1 MSSPWLRM
9 LAAIICIASM
19 LFPAR
24 RVRAEELSTSVHSA
38 VEQAKSFL
46 LKRQENDG
54 SWRAQTRAQ
63 WQTGVTSLVLLALI
77 NAGMTAD
84 DPVIE
89 RGLNYLRAIKEPD
102 PKTTYEIS
110 VMIMV
115 FAAAKDG
122 QRDKARILALA
133 QKLEAG
139 QRKRGDYAGCWSYF
153 CGKTPIDTE
162 KLGLN
167 GDHSNSQFAILGL
180 RDAAHAGVPVDR
192 DTWERADRHWRTHQ
206 NADGGWGYRV
216 RGSSLGS
223 MTVAGI
229 ATLVI
234 TTSMLPEDQD
244 LNADG
249 TPSCCPEQKL
259 DRALERGHIWLKS
272 RFSVGHNPGH
282 SAWVLYYLY
291 GLERAGRLSGRR
303 FFGEHDWYREGARF
317 LVDRQHRRQGYWP
330 GVGGMEAD
338 PVVGTSLALLF
349 LSKGLAPVLINK
361 LQYGPPA
368 RGRRNEPQ
376 HGNWNVYPHDARN
389 LTELISGLPKWPK
402 LLTWQVVELDKMVEH
417 GSVQDL
423 LQAPVLYLSGRDV
436 PQILDQPRQVEM
448 LKEYINQGGFLFAV
462 ANCNSAGFDD
472 GFRELV
478 RQMFP
483 GGEANLR
490 PLQADHPIFRSE
502 YLLDPETVSLEG
514 ADFGCRTAI
523 VYSPTDLSCL
533 WDKWALQDP
542 PRRNAKAKAMI
553 TKATRIGVNVVAYAT
568 GRELADKLAQLEAH
582 NVDKTPQDRVE
593 RGLVKIAK
601 LRHTGQWDVAPR
613 ALRNLLLALN
623 ETVGLAASPKTKNL
637 IASDRNIFRYPLIY
651 MHGRNRFQLSKQE
664 RDQLALYLKRGG
676 LLFADSCCGAPQFDR
691 SFRELMA
698 QLFSD
703 RELKRIPPNHEMFTA
718 QVGHEIKEVRR
729 RVPAADG
736 TNQKL
741 SSVLR
746 KGEPFLEGIELDGR
760 YAVVYSKYDIS
771 CALEHQA
778 SLACSGYLP
787 EDATKIAV
795 NVVLYGLMQDVGD
808 QVSQQ

>member
-1 MSSPWLRM
+1 
-9 LAAIICIASM
+9 M

-24 RVRAEELSTSVHSA
+24 QVRAEDLSTRVHSA

-46 LKRQENDG
+46 VNKQQNDG
-54 SWRAQTRAQ
+54 SWAAQTRAQ
-63 WQTGVTSLVLLALI
+63 WQTGITSVVLLALI

-89 RGLNYLRAIKEPD
+89 RGLNYLRALKQ
-102 PKTTYEIS
+102 PKVVTTYEIS
-110 VMIMV
+110 LMIMV

-122 QRDKARILALA
+122 QRDKARILTLA
-133 QKLEAG
+133 HNLEAG

-153 CGKTPIDTE
+153 CVKTPLDARNS
-162 KLGLN
+162 GRN

-180 RDAAHAGVPVDR
+180 RDAAHAGVQVDR
-192 DTWERADRHWRTHQ
+192 QIWKRAEHHWRTHQ
-206 NADGGWGYRV
+206 NADGGWGYHV
-216 RGSSLGS
+216 KSSSSGS

-234 TTSMLPEDQD
+234 TDSMLQEDKD

-249 TPSCCPEQKL
+249 TPSCCPDEKP
-259 DRALERGHIWLKS
+259 DRALERGHHWMEN

-282 SAWVLYYLY
+282 SAWLLYYLY

-303 FFGEHDWYREGARF
+303 FFGEHDWYREGAKF

-330 GVGGMEAD
+330 GVGGMEKD

-368 RGRRNEPQ
+368 AGRGNETQ
-376 HGNWNVYPHDARN
+376 QSNWNVYPHDVRN

-402 LLTWQVVELDKMVEH
+402 LLTWQVVELDKMVQH
-417 GSVQDL
+417 GGVEDL
-423 LQAPVLYLSGRDV
+423 LQSPVLYLSGRDV
-436 PQILDQPRQVEM
+436 PQILDQPRQVEL
-448 LKEYINQGGFLFAV
+448 LKEYVNQGGFLFAV

-472 GFRELV
+472 GIRELV
-478 RQMFP
+478 RHMFP

-490 PLQADHPIFRSE
+490 PLKADHPIFRSE
-502 YLLDPETVSLEG
+502 YLLDPETVALEG
-514 ADFGCRTAI
+514 AEFGCRTAI

-568 GRELADKLAQLEAH
+568 GRELADKLTQQERH
-582 NVDKTPQDRVE
+582 NVDEKPQDRVE

-601 LRHTGQWDVAPR
+601 LRHTGEWDVAPR

-637 IASDRNIFRYPLIY
+637 LASDRNIFRYPLVY

-664 RDQLALYLKRGG
+664 REQLALYLERGG
-676 LLFADSCCGAPQFDR
+676 LLFADACCGAPQFDR
-691 SFRELMA
+691 SFRDLMA
-698 QLFSD
+698 QLFPD
-703 RELKRIPPNHEMFTA
+703 RSLKRIPPKHELFTA
-718 QVGHEIKEVRR
+718 QVGHEIREVRR

-736 TNQKL
+736 ANLELT
-741 SSVLR
+741 SVLK
-746 KGEPFLEGIELDGR
+746 KGEPFLEGIEFDGR
-760 YAVVYSKYDIS
+760 FAVVYSKYDIS

-787 EDATKIAV
+787 EDAMKIAV
-795 NVVLYGLMQDVGD
+795 NVVLYGLLQDVGD
-808 QVSQQ
+808 RVSQQ